1 MATADLTMHGVTRQ
15 VTFPLTAERTADGV
29 DALADVPIVFA
40 DWDIAN
46 PSIGG
51 FVTTDSSGT
60 LEVLVNLTRGAG
72 NPTSSSAGSS
82 SVGVGGG
89 QVTVPKTTV
98 PKITIPAS

>member
-1 MATADLTMHGVTRQ
+1 MHGVTRK
-15 VTFPLTAERTADGV
+15 VTFPLTAERTADGI

-46 PSIGG
+46 PSVGG

-60 LEVLVNLTRGAG
+60 LEVLVNLTKGAG
-72 NPTSSSAGSS
+72 NSAASASGSS
-82 SVGVGGG
+82 SVSGGG
-89 QVTVPKTTV
+89 GPVTVPKTTV